1 MKGTCTVMET
11 VMDGIDKH
19 AAFYRAYLPADRS
32 LIPMT
37 IALATIVA
45 LWFFVY
51 LVIAVG
57 PQTER
62 ATARPGTHPAPIAL
76 QSETR

>member
-1 MKGTCTVMET
+1 MET

-32 LIPMT
+32 LVPMT
-37 IALATIVA
+37 IALATIIA

-57 PQTER
+57 PQTE
-62 ATARPGTHPAPIAL
+62 AETVRPGTHAAPIAL

>member
-1 MKGTCTVMET
+1 MET

-57 PQTER
+57 PQTE
-62 ATARPGTHPAPIAL
+62 AETVRPGIHAAPIAAL
-76 QSETR
+76 RSESR